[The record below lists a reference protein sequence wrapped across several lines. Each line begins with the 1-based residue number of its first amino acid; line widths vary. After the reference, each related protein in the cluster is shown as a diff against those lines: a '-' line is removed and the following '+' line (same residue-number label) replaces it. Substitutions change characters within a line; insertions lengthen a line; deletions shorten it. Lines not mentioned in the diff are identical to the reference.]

1 MKLISAKV
9 SNFRRIHDGEFV
21 FSTDPTRPLTI
32 VRAENGMGKTTL
44 LLALSWVLFGDY
56 AIPNDDAAKRLI
68 DADSPIGSPIT
79 VHVTVIFE
87 HEDSGGNVNE
97 YQLDRWITQTRTGPQ
112 AHEITNGAGGATL
125 SRRKPGRGS
134 EFEPIDEAALAKFLP
149 RQHMRLFFTDGE
161 NVEHFIAGSKEL
173 KTARQAQVHDSIRS
187 LLPIEDVEKAERNVD
202 AVMKKLR
209 QAASKAAGSEVEE
222 AANDLEQAEKDLAE
236 LEKDRDACEGRI
248 VLMTTQRDEWEGRLE
263 EIRTNGDL
271 EVIQKQLRLVDERL
285 RDLQHVQEQALVS
298 LRDLMRDE
306 GISWGCI
313 EDYLNAGMK
322 VLDDLELKGII
333 PGLSIEVLRDRLD
346 IGVCICGEG
355 LATGDEHTQHR
366 RDHIEELLKTH
377 SDISPERNSLTEL
390 MHITRQARRRQRQ
403 RAEEQLDVF
412 TTKESLL
419 EDYAD
424 AREKIAEQSAERKR
438 LEEQR
443 ALIDEEEVQQLTQR
457 IAKVKED
464 LGEETLKLGSLR
476 VRVEHAD
483 TVRATKEALHEEQKR
498 NQNQD
503 ARLEAELL
511 VAQDMQRVLRSV
523 LNTLKTD
530 TVRRVANQMSEVFLK
545 IVGSDGAGGASVIAG
560 ASIDENTF
568 DIKVTTQAGS
578 YLDPNHE
585 LNGASKRALT
595 LAFIWSL
602 MELSG
607 TEAPRII
614 DTPLGMVSGN
624 VKRRMV
630 EEMTQEP
637 AEDASLSQIVLFL
650 TRSEIRDIED
660 LLEARAGA
668 VQSMTCPT
676 DSVTLAYPISS
687 SAVQVCQCG
696 IRSSCE
702 ICALTNDADYGIS
715 RQQGGQHG

>member
-9 SNFRRIHDGEFV
+9 SNFRRIHNGEFR
-21 FSTDPTRPLTI
+21 FSTDPTRPLSI

-44 LLALSWVLFGDY
+44 LLALSWALFGDY

-68 DADSPIGSPIT
+68 DADSPIGTPIT
-79 VHVTVIFE
+79 VQVTVIFE
-87 HEDSGGNVNE
+87 HEDSEGNTNE

-112 AHEITNGAGGATL
+112 AHEVTHGAGGATL
-125 SRRKPGRGS
+125 SRRMPGRGS

-161 NVEHFIAGSKEL
+161 DVEHFIAGSKEL
-173 KTARQAQVHDSIRS
+173 KTARQGQVHDSIRS

-209 QAASKAAGSEVEE
+209 QAASRAAGSEVEQ
-222 AANDLEQAEKDLAE
+222 AANALEQAEKELSDLE
-236 LEKDRDACEGRI
+236 EKRDACDRRI
-248 VLMTTQRDEWEGRLE
+248 VLMTTQRDEWEHRLD
-263 EIRTNGDL
+263 EIRTHGNL
-271 EVIQKQLRLVDERL
+271 EMLQKQLRFVETRL
-285 RDLQHVQEQALVS
+285 TELQQVQDQALTS

-306 GISWGCI
+306 GLSWGCI
-313 EDYLNAGMK
+313 EETLNSGMA

-346 IGVCICGEG
+346 IGVCICGES
-355 LATGDEHTQHR
+355 LASGEEQTRHR
-366 RDHIEELLKTH
+366 RDHIEELLKTN
-377 SDISPERNSLTEL
+377 SDLSAERNSLTEL

-403 RAEEQLDVF
+403 RVDEQQDVF
-412 TTKESLL
+412 TIKEQLL
-419 EDYAD
+419 HEYAD
-424 AREKIAEQSAERKR
+424 ARQKITEQRAEQKR
-438 LEEQR
+438 LEDQR
-443 ALIDEEEVQQLTQR
+443 ALIDEGEVGQLTQR

-464 LGEETLKLGSLR
+464 LKEETLTLGSLR
-476 VRVEHAD
+476 VNVDHAEKE
-483 TVRATKEALHEEQKR
+483 RAAREAFHEEQKR

-530 TVRRVANQMSEVFLK
+530 TVRRVADQMSEIFLS
-545 IVGSDGAGGASVIAG
+545 IVGSDGAGGTSVIAG

-568 DIKVTTQAGS
+568 DIKVATQAGS

-630 EEMTQEP
+630 EELTQEP
-637 AEDASLSQIVLFL
+637 AEDGSLSQIVLFL

-668 VQSMTCPT
+668 MQSMTCPT
-676 DSVTLAYPISS
+676 DSVTLAYPVSS
-687 SAVQVCQCG
+687 AAVQVCQCG

-702 ICALTNDADYGIS
+702 ICALTNDADFGIS
-715 RQQGGQHG
+715 RQQGE